1 VVLVSA
7 PDRRP
12 LDVLLVEAQPH
23 AGALASAALE
33 EAGHRVHRCHDID
46 EPAFPCT
53 AVTEPGSCPL
63 EQPIDVALLVRGHI
77 FPTPTPAE
85 GAVVCALRAG
95 VPVVEDG
102 PDLLD
107 PFGPFLAG
115 RSDGDPVVACET
127 AASHRWDGLVAEVV
141 DRCRPVLEAHDLPD
155 VDLACRITGDGDT
168 LRVHLV
174 TPVAV
179 GARAEQALAVR
190 AFDVVRARGHERT
203 KVGVAC
209 SVAAPAP

>member
-1 VVLVSA
+1 MNDT
-7 PDRRP
+7 DRRP
-12 LDVLLVEAQPH
+12 LDVLLVESQPH
-23 AGALASAALE
+23 VGALATLALE

-63 EQPIDVALLVRGHI
+63 EQPIDVALLVRGHM
-77 FPTPTPAE
+77 FPSTTTAE

-115 RSDGDPVVACET
+115 RSEGDPVTACET
-127 AASHRWDGLVAEVV
+127 AADRRWDPLAAEVV
-141 DRCRPVLEAHDLPD
+141 NRCEPILAAHGLAD
-155 VDLACRITGDGDT
+155 VPLTCRITGDGDT
-168 LRVHLV
+168 LRVHLGTP
-174 TPVAV
+174 TPVGPRV
-179 GARAEQALAVR
+179 EQALAVR
-190 AFDVVRARGHERT
+190 AFDVVRARGGTRA

-209 SVAAPAP
+209 TVLPAPV

>member
-1 VVLVSA
+1 VSA
-7 PDRRP
+7 AEQRP

-23 AGALASAALE
+23 AGALAVAALTD
-33 EAGHRVHRCHDID
+33 AGHRVHRCHGID

-53 AVTEPGSCPL
+53 AVTAPGSCPL

-77 FPTPTPAE
+77 FPTPTTAE

-115 RSDGDPVVACET
+115 RTEGDPVAACES
-127 AASHRWDGLVAEVV
+127 AASHRWDALAAEVV
-141 DRCRPVLEAHDLPD
+141 DRCRPVLDAHDLAD
-155 VDLACRITGDGDT
+155 TALSCRITGDGDT
-168 LRVHLV
+168 LRVHLR
-174 TPVAV
+174 TPRPV
-179 GARAEQALAVR
+179 GPRAEQALAVR
-190 AFDVVRARGHERT
+190 AFDVVRTHGGERT
-203 KVGVAC
+203 KIGVAC
-209 SVAAPAP
+209 GVDPTPA